1 VSVAAAALRPDGW
14 LSEVL
19 GFAVYATDAA
29 GEVPGDDGRSL
40 TYARVDVSDT
50 EGVAR
55 LTSQGF
61 AVVDVNVTF
70 AHRGDRPAV
79 SSGFVVEPARPE
91 HAEALVDIAGRCFR
105 FSRFHLDPRLPGE
118 LADRIKRE
126 WIRSYVEGRRGV
138 ELLAAVDDGTPVGF
152 LAVLESGN
160 ARIIDL
166 VGVAPEAQGRG
177 AGRALVSAFVE
188 RHSASGRELRVGTQ
202 AANVPSIRLYES
214 LGFSLVAAAFVLH
227 CHRGM

>member
-1 VSVAAAALRPDGW
+1 VPVGAALRRDGW
-14 LSEVL
+14 LSDVL
-19 GFAVYATDAA
+19 GFAVYATNSA

-40 TYARVDVSDT
+40 TYSKIDVADT
-50 EGVAR
+50 KTAAR

-61 AVVDVNVTF
+61 AVVDVNLTF
-70 AHRGDRPAV
+70 AHFGDRPAT
-79 SSGFVVEPARPE
+79 SSGVVVEPARPK
-91 HAEALVDIAGRCFR
+91 HFEALVDIAGRCFR
-105 FSRFHLDPRLPGE
+105 FSRFHLDPRLSGE

-126 WIRSYVEGRRGV
+126 WIRSYVQGRRGV

-152 LAVLESGN
+152 LAVLESGD

-177 AGRALVSAFVE
+177 AGRALVSAFVD
-188 RHSASGRELRVGTQ
+188 RHSAMGRELRVGTQ

-214 LGFSLVAAAFVLH
+214 LGFSLVAAAYVLH
-227 CHRGM
+227 LHRGM

>member
-1 VSVAAAALRPDGW
+1 MSVAAALRPDGW

-19 GFAVYATDAA
+19 GFAVYATDGS

-40 TYARVDVSDT
+40 TYAKIDVADT
-50 EGVAR
+50 EAVAR

-61 AVVDVNVTF
+61 AVVDVNLTF
-70 AHRGDRPAV
+70 ARGGDRSAV
-79 SSGFVVEPARPE
+79 SSGVMVEPAGPE

-105 FSRFHLDPRLPGE
+105 FSRFHLDPFLPGE

-126 WIRSYVEGRRGV
+126 WIRSYVRGRRGV
-138 ELLAAVDDGTPVGF
+138 ELLAAVDGGTPVGF

-177 AGRALVSAFVE
+177 TGRALVSAFVD
-188 RHSASGRELRVGTQ
+188 RHSAPGRELRVGTQ

-214 LGFSLVAAAFVLH
+214 LGFSLVAAAYVLH
-227 CHRGM
+227 LHRGM

>member
-1 VSVAAAALRPDGW
+1 MPVGAALRRDGW
-14 LSEVL
+14 LSDVL

-29 GEVPGDDGRSL
+29 GEGPGDDARSL
-40 TYARVDVSDT
+40 TYARVDVAET
-50 EGVAR
+50 EAVAR

-61 AVVDVNVTF
+61 AVVDVNLTF
-70 AHRGDRPAV
+70 AHRGDRRTV
-79 SSGFVVEPARPE
+79 SSDVFAAPAR
-91 HAEALVDIAGRCFR
+91 AEQAGALVDIAGRCFR

-138 ELLAAVDDGTPVGF
+138 ELLAAVDDDAPVGF
-152 LAVLESGN
+152 LAVLESGD

-177 AGRALVSAFVE
+177 AGRALVSTFVE
-188 RHSASGRELRVGTQ
+188 RHSAPGRELRVGTQ

-214 LGFSLVAAAFVLH
+214 LGFSLVAAAYVLH
-227 CHRGM
+227 LHRGT